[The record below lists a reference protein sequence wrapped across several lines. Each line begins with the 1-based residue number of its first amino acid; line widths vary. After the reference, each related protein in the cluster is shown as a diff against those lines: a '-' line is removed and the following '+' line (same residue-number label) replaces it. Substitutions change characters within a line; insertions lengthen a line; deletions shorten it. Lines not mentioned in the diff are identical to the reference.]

1 MASLKVDKFNDLI
14 AWRRAMDFVEEIYKV
29 TQRFPKEEL
38 FGLTSQLRRA
48 VVSIPSNIAE
58 GQSRRSS
65 KEFLQFLGIA
75 RGSLGEVETQILIA
89 TRLHYIPEEVSV
101 PLLGRSSEL
110 GRILNGL
117 SNAIAK
123 RAG

>member
-1 MASLKVDKFNDLI
+1 VKVDKFNDLI
-14 AWRRAMDFVEEIYKV
+14 AWRKAMDFVEDVYRATK
-29 TQRFPKEEL
+29 QFPKEEL

-58 GQSRRSS
+58 GQSRRST

-89 TRLHYIPEEVSV
+89 TRLHYIPEVVSTA
-101 PLLGRSSEL
+101 LLARSSEL

>member
-1 MASLKVDKFNDLI
+1 
-14 AWRRAMDFVEEIYKV
+14 MDFVEDVYRASK
-29 TQRFPKEEL
+29 QFPNEEL

-58 GQSRRSS
+58 GQSRRST

-75 RGSLGEVETQILIA
+75 RGSLGEAETQILIA
-89 TRLHYIPEEVSV
+89 TRLHYIPEEVSNV
-101 PLLGRSSEL
+101 LLGQSSEL

-117 SNAIAK
+117 SNALTK